1 VVFPRGGRPIRRRSA
16 MALAKLGLGLE
27 ELSNGGGI

>member
-1 VVFPRGGRPIRRRSA
+1 

-27 ELSNGGGI
+27 ELDDGGFDGIWGGVDGRMAVE

>member
-1 VVFPRGGRPIRRRSA
+1 

-27 ELSNGGGI
+27 ELGDGGFGGIWGGVDGRTAAE

>member
-1 VVFPRGGRPIRRRSA
+1 

-27 ELSNGGGI
+27 ELGDGGFGGIWGGVDGRMAAE